1 VRAALADRLGIEH
14 AIVQAPMAGG
24 WTTPA
29 LVAGVSEAGGLG
41 TLAGARVTPDQ
52 LRRQIADTRAR
63 TARPFGVN
71 FQLAPATPESDD
83 DPRARALL
91 TEIRARLGLP
101 APVPSAPAF
110 VSAEE
115 GIEIALE
122 AGVPVISLA
131 MGSPA
136 QWSARVHAAG
146 ALLVAA
152 ATTVADAVELE
163 QAGADV
169 IVAQGAEAGGH
180 RSLLAADVPR
190 PVPLIGTLALVP
202 AMVDA
207 LRVPVLAAGGIMDG
221 RGIVAA
227 MALGAAGVQLGTR
240 FLLATESGAPPS
252 YRRRLLAAVETETTV
267 TAVYTGRPAR
277 GLRNA
282 FIEAFERAG
291 VGPLGWPR
299 MGAAALDIFR
309 ASQAGDGEWT
319 PLLAGQGAGL
329 IRRVQ
334 PAGEIVRELVAEA
347 DLVRA
352 RLGGR

>member
-1 VRAALADRLGIEH
+1 MRTALADRLGIEH

-29 LVAGVSEAGGLG
+29 LVAAVSNAGGLG
-41 TLAGARVTPDQ
+41 TLAAARITPDQ
-52 LRRQIADTRAR
+52 LRHDIAETRRR
-63 TARPFGVN
+63 TRRPFGVN
-71 FQLAPATPESDD
+71 FVLAPAMPEADD
-83 DPRARALL
+83 DPRAHELL
-91 TEIRARLGLP
+91 AEIRARLGLP
-101 APVPSAPAF
+101 APVPATGTF
-110 VSAEE
+110 VTVEE
-115 GIEIALE
+115 GIAIALE
-122 AGVPVISLA
+122 ADVPVISLA

-152 ATTVADAVELE
+152 ATTVADAREIERV
-163 QAGADV
+163 GADV

-190 PVPLIGTLALVP
+190 PVPLVGTMALVP
-202 AMVDA
+202 AIVDA
-207 LRVPVLAAGGIMDG
+207 VRVPVLAAGGLMDG

-227 MALGAAGVQLGTR
+227 LALGASGVQLGTR

-252 YRRRLLAAVETETTV
+252 YRRRLLAAIETETTV

-282 FIEAFERAG
+282 FINTFEQAG
-291 VGPLGWPR
+291 IGPLGWPK

-309 ASQAGDGEWT
+309 ASLAADGEWT

-329 IRRVQ
+329 IRREQ
-334 PAGEIVRELVAEA
+334 PAADIVRDLVAEMA
-347 DLVRA
+347 TVRA
-352 RLGGR
+352 GLTG

>member
-1 VRAALADRLGIEH
+1 VRTALADRLGIEH

-29 LVAGVSEAGGLG
+29 LVAAVSEAGGLG
-41 TLAGARVTPDQ
+41 TLAAGRISPDQ
-52 LRRQIADTRAR
+52 LRQQIADTRAR
-63 TARPFGVN
+63 TRRPFGVN
-71 FQLAPATPESDD
+71 FPIAPPMPETDD
-83 DPRARALL
+83 DPRARELL
-91 TEIRARLGLP
+91 AEIRARLGLP
-101 APVPSAPAF
+101 APPPVAGAF
-110 VSAEE
+110 VSVEE
-115 GIEIALE
+115 GIEIALA

-136 QWSARVHAAG
+136 EWSARVHAAG

-152 ATTVADAVELE
+152 ATTVADARELV

-180 RSLLAADVPR
+180 RSLLAPGVPR
-190 PVPLIGTLALVP
+190 PVPLVGTMALVP
-202 AMVDA
+202 AIVDA
-207 LRVPVLAAGGIMDG
+207 VRVPVLAAGGIMDG
-221 RGIVAA
+221 RGVVAA
-227 MALGAAGVQLGTR
+227 LALGAAGVQLGTR

-252 YRRRLLAAVETETTV
+252 YRRRLLAAIDTDTVV

-282 FIEAFERAG
+282 FIDAFERAG

-309 ASQAGDGEWT
+309 ASEAADGEWT
-319 PLLAGQGAGL
+319 PLLAGQGAGQM
-329 IRRVQ
+329 RR
-334 PAGEIVRELVAEA
+334 
-347 DLVRA
+347 
-352 RLGGR
+352 

>member
-1 VRAALADRLGIEH
+1 MRTALADRLGIEH

-29 LVAGVSEAGGLG
+29 LVAAVSNAGGLG
-41 TLAGARVTPDQ
+41 TLAAARITPDQ
-52 LRRQIADTRAR
+52 LRHDIAETRRR
-63 TARPFGVN
+63 TRRPFGVN
-71 FQLAPATPESDD
+71 FVLAPALPEADD
-83 DPRARALL
+83 DPRARELL
-91 TEIRARLGLP
+91 AEIRARLGLP
-101 APVPSAPAF
+101 APVPATGTF
-110 VSAEE
+110 VTVEE
-115 GIEIALE
+115 GIAMALQ

-136 QWSARVHAAG
+136 QWSAWVHAAG

-152 ATTVADAVELE
+152 ATTVADARELE
-163 QAGADV
+163 RAGADV

-190 PVPLIGTLALVP
+190 PVPLVGTMALVP
-202 AMVDA
+202 AIVDA
-207 LRVPVLAAGGIMDG
+207 VRVPVLAAGGLMDG

-227 MALGAAGVQLGTR
+227 LALGARGVQLGTR

-252 YRRRLLAAVETETTV
+252 YRRRLLAAIETETTV

-282 FIEAFERAG
+282 FINTFEQAG
-291 VGPLGWPR
+291 IGPLGWPK

-309 ASQAGDGEWT
+309 ASLAADGEWT

-329 IRRVQ
+329 IRREQ
-334 PAGEIVRELVAEA
+334 PAADIVRDLVAKMA
-347 DLVRA
+347 TVRA
-352 RLGGR
+352 GLTG